1 MLDLP
6 DLLAPGARLVRDDLA
21 EQALEG
27 LVRARAYALPT
38 RAVCQAP
45 VAAVCDAPGGL
56 RIDELLMGEGFD
68 VLAAEGDWSWG
79 RARRD
84 GVIGWIAT
92 SVLTEASAPPAW
104 RVRALSATLR
114 GAPEASALPLA
125 VLSMN
130 ALVAVGEVH
139 DGFLR
144 VGDGWLALDDLARI
158 GDFEPDL
165 LSMALRFLGAP
176 HVLGGRTGAGT
187 DCSGLVQQ
195 ALYACG
201 LPGPRYGAEQAEL
214 GERVSAR
221 AAARGDLV
229 VWLARRP
236 DDVWTGHCGLLAE
249 ADRVLHASGSAGSV
263 LVEPLDAVDA
273 RYRASG
279 FSAAKFRRLDL

>member
-1 MLDLP
+1 M
-6 DLLAPGARLVRDDLA
+6 RDDLA

-38 RAVCQAP
+38 RAVCHAP
-45 VAAVCDAPGGL
+45 VAAVCAAPGGQK
-56 RIDELLMGEGFD
+56 IDELLMGEGFD
-68 VLAAEGDWSWG
+68 VLAAEGDWSFG

-84 GVIGWIAT
+84 GVIGWAPT
-92 SVLTEASAPPAW
+92 SALAGASAPPTW
-104 RVRALSATLR
+104 RVRSLAATLR
-114 GAPEASALPLA
+114 VAPAASATPLA

-130 ALVAVGEVH
+130 ALVAAGEVT

-144 VGDGWLALDDLARI
+144 VGDGWVALDDLARI
-158 GDFEPDL
+158 GDFEPDV
-165 LSMALRFLGAP
+165 LSTALRFIGAP
-176 HVLGGRTGAGT
+176 HMLGGRTGAGT

-221 AAARGDLV
+221 QATRGDLV
-229 VWLARRP
+229 VWLARRA
-236 DDVWTGHCGLLAE
+236 DDVWTGHSGLLAE
-249 ADRVLHASGSAGSV
+249 AGRVLHATGHAGSV
-263 LVEPLDAVDA
+263 LIEPLDAVDA

-279 FSAAKFRRLDL
+279 FSAAKFRRLGVQPA

>member
-1 MLDLP
+1 MR
-6 DLLAPGARLVRDDLA
+6 GDLA

-38 RAVCQAP
+38 RAACQAP

-56 RIDELLMGEGFD
+56 RIDELLLGEGFD
-68 VLAAEGDWSWG
+68 VLAAEGDWSFG

-84 GVIGWIAT
+84 GVIGWTPT
-92 SVLTEASAPPAW
+92 SVLGEASAPPKW

-114 GAPEASALPLA
+114 AAPDASASPLA

-130 ALVAVGEVH
+130 ALIGAGEVR
-139 DGFLR
+139 DGF
-144 VGDGWLALDDLARI
+144 VKVADGWLALDDLARI
-158 GDFEPDL
+158 GDFESDP
-165 LSMALRFLGAP
+165 LSTALRFIGAP
-176 HVLGGRTGAGT
+176 HALGGRTGSGT

-221 AAARGDLV
+221 DATRGDLV
-229 VWLARRP
+229 IWLARRP

-249 ADRVLHASGSAGSV
+249 AGRVLHASGSVGSV
-263 LVEPLDAVDA
+263 LIEPLDAVDA
-273 RYRASG
+273 RHRASG
-279 FSAAKFRRLDL
+279 FSAAKFRRLGL